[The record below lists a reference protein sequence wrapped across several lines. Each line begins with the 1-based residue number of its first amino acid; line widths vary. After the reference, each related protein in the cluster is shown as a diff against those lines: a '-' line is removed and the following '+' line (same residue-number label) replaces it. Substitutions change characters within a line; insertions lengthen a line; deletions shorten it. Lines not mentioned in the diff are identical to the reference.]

1 MTLLQMSA
9 AGGAVILAITVLRIF
24 ALHKFPKKFF
34 LFLWEMALFRL
45 ALPFFVPSGFSAYSL
60 LNRGETV
67 MGHGEGMLPG
77 TIFFQPLPPTINI
90 GGGNAGGAHGMQN
103 GAQGIFPWAT
113 VWLTGMVLCAAF
125 LFVSF
130 LHWYRKFRTS
140 VLVKNEFVSRWL
152 ELHKMRRPVR
162 VRQSGKIDAP
172 LTYGIFH
179 PVILMPETMEWG
191 NEKQLECVLLHEY
204 MHIRHWDIL
213 LKLAAALVLCVHWF
227 NPMVWLCYLLLNR
240 DIELACDEAVVG
252 RLGEGDKAVYA
263 MTLIQMEEKKSS
275 LMPVGSHFSK
285 NATEERITAIMK
297 AKKTTLGTLAAGAL
311 AVAAIVVFFATSPD
325 RKEGGNAVT
334 PSSSNGDG
342 QGAVTSNL
350 VDRESQNAEVPNLA
364 DRDGHTVLMPNAGEA
379 GGQAVGGT
387 DFPGGGVS
395 AIDTPD
401 SYGGD
406 GRMIF
411 CMGKVYLST
420 GEDVSEMVAA
430 EAEVSE
436 YDSPYIGEIGST
448 VDKPVIPEKELQSNF
463 GYVGSEVI
471 FNGSGIAVN
480 LDGQWIQFFPQGAE
494 VSGSVGFRN
503 IITRLTGS
511 ITCTSSSVSFTIPES
526 GHEWNILINGRY
538 EREDS
543 GGMSAHFLQELS
555 ESGDWKSGETYSF
568 PVDMEAVAELLMV
581 VSIGEESAVIDLTDY
596 FPESFSYPQIVG

>member
-9 AGGAVILAITVLRIF
+9 AGGAMILAILILRIF

-34 LFLWEMALFRL
+34 LLLWETALLRL
-45 ALPFFVPSGFSAYSL
+45 ALPFFVPWGFSAYSL
-60 LNRGETV
+60 LNKGEAV
-67 MGHGEGMLPG
+67 MGHGEGTLPG
-77 TIFFQPLPPTINI
+77 AIFFQPVSTAIYL
-90 GGGNAGGAHGMQN
+90 GGGDAGGVHGMQN
-103 GAQGIFPWAT
+103 GVQGMSLWGI

-125 LFVSF
+125 LFLSY

-140 VLVKNEFVSRWL
+140 VLVKNGFVSRWL
-152 ELHKMRRPVR
+152 ERHKIKRPVR
-162 VRQSGKIDAP
+162 IRQSGNIAAP
-172 LTYGIFH
+172 LTYGIFR
-179 PVILMPETMEWG
+179 PVILMPETTEWG

-204 MHIRHWDIL
+204 MHIRHWDML
-213 LKLAAALVLCVHWF
+213 LKLAAALVLCLHWF
-227 NPMVWLCYLLLNR
+227 NPMVWLCYLLFNR

-252 RLGEGDKAVYA
+252 RLGEGAKAVYA
-263 MTLIQMEEKKSS
+263 MTLIRMEEKKSG
-275 LMPVGSHFSK
+275 LMPASSHFSK
-285 NATEERITAIMK
+285 NATEERIQSIMK
-297 AKKTTLGTLAAGAL
+297 VKKATVGTFAAGVLAL
-311 AVAAIVVFFATSPD
+311 AVIVGLLATSPD
-325 RKEGGNAVT
+325 GKEEG
-334 PSSSNGDG
+334 
-342 QGAVTSNL
+342 
-350 VDRESQNAEVPNLA
+350 
-364 DRDGHTVLMPNAGEA
+364 DRDGQAVLTPNAVDA
-379 GGQAVGGT
+379 
-387 DFPGGGVS
+387 
-395 AIDTPD
+395 PD

-430 EAEVSE
+430 EAEASE

-448 VDKPVIPEKELQSNF
+448 VDKSVIPEKELQSNF

-480 LDGQWIQFFPQGAE
+480 LDGQWIQFFPQDAE
-494 VSGSVGFRN
+494 VSGTVGFRN

-596 FPESFSYPQIVG
+596 FPESFSYPQTVG